1 MLSCDQVLS
10 ELQDYLDD
18 DLAAELRKQL
28 DGHLAH
34 CKTCKVIYDSL
45 KRTLTLVTD
54 SGSFELPPAV
64 SDKIQQRVMD
74 RIKRDWPKG

>member
-1 MLSCDQVLS
+1 MLSCDQVLA

-18 DLAAELRKQL
+18 DLAAEVRKQL
-28 DGHLAH
+28 DGHLSH
-34 CKTCKVIYDSL
+34 CKSCRVIYDSL

-54 SGSFELPPAV
+54 SGTFTLPQGV

-74 RIKRDWPKG
+74 RIKKDWPKS

>member
-1 MLSCDQVLS
+1 MLSCDQVLA

-18 DLAAELRKQL
+18 ELTAEVRRQME
-28 DGHLAH
+28 GHISH

-54 SGSFELPPAV
+54 SGSFELPPGV

-74 RIKRDWPKG
+74 RIKKDWPQS